1 MMRVNK
7 AVPHFLIGVGLLMSA
22 QAEAHFFLPHRRTGI
37 DAGLGHIAAPSTAS
51 QAPATASTGSL
62 TLQGTDVDFVLSGGQ
77 LGNYGD
83 PAVSGDTLYFTPTQF
98 TAESSNGSGYDLGSD
113 TINITLVAH
122 TGMQFNSLDL
132 VEKGDYL
139 LLGSGSTAA
148 VTGEIR
154 AFDVRSPLVDA
165 TASIAAQRPL
175 SATGLPS
182 ENWQAGA
189 DLDLGTFESAESLD
203 LTLENLLPVATTANP
218 SLAFVEG
225 KFVALTATMIP
236 ITTGSTVN
244 SPVPEPETYA
254 TMLAGMG
261 LVVLGARRRTSKK
274 ESIGRSI

>member
-22 QAEAHFFLPHRRTGI
+22 QAEANFHPHRRTGI
-37 DAGLGHIAAPSTAS
+37 DAGLGHIAAPSSAS
-51 QAPATASTGSL
+51 QAPATASAGSL

-98 TAESSNGSGYDLGSD
+98 TADSSNGSGYDLASD

-122 TGMQFNSLDL
+122 AGTHFDALGLL
-132 VEKGDYL
+132 EKGDYL

-154 AFDVRSPLVDA
+154 AFDVSSPLVDE
-165 TASIAAQRPL
+165 TASISPQSSL
-175 SATGLPS
+175 SVTGLPS

-189 DLDLGTFESAESLD
+189 NLDLATFESVESLD

-218 SLAFVEG
+218 SLAFIEG

-236 ITTGSTVN
+236 ITAGSIVN
-244 SPVPEPETYA
+244 SPVPEPDTYV
-254 TMLAGMG
+254 TMLAGVG
-261 LVVLGARRRTSKK
+261 LVLLVACRRSSKK
-274 ESIGRSI
+274 GSRGKSI